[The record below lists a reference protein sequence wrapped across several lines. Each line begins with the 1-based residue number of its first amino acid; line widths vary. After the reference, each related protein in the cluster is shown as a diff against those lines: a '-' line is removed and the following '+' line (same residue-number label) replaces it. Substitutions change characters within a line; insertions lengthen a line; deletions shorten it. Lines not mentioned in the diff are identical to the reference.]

1 MQAVGKDYFRAFI
14 SVSKAISS
22 TLNLKEVLDL
32 ILKHAINSMDM
43 KAGAINL
50 WNKKKNRLELV
61 TQRNLSQEFI
71 SKGPVLADKS
81 IPDVIT
87 TKAPVVVEN
96 IEEDQQLQY
105 PEECKKEGI
114 KSIISIP
121 IIFKDNVIGVLRLYD
136 SKIREFSFR
145 EVEFITALAEQ
156 GGTAIKNARYM
167 EKVLKDHKEEVEDL
181 WDWFSTMSGSSML
194 DG

>member
-1 MQAVGKDYFRAFI
+1 MQTVERDYFRAFI
-14 SVSKAISS
+14 IVSKAISS
-22 TLNLKEVLDL
+22 SLNLKKVLDL
-32 ILKHAINSMDM
+32 ILKHGINSMDM

-50 WNKKKNRLELV
+50 WNKKTNRLDLV

-71 SKGPVLADKS
+71 SKGPVFADKS

-96 IEEDQQLQY
+96 IEECHQLQY

-114 KSIISIP
+114 QSILSIP

-136 SKIREFSFR
+136 SKTREFSFR
-145 EVEFITALAEQ
+145 EVEFITALTEQ
-156 GGTAIKNARYM
+156 GGIAIENARYM
-167 EKVLKDHKEEVEDL
+167 EKVIKDHKEEVEDL
-181 WDWFSTMSGSSML
+181 FHRCRS
-194 DG
+194 

>member
-1 MQAVGKDYFRAFI
+1 MQAVEKDYFRAFI

-22 TLNLKEVLDL
+22 SLNLKEVLDL
-32 ILKHAINSMDM
+32 ILRHGINSMDM

-50 WNKKKNRLELV
+50 WNKKKNLLELV

-71 SKGPVLADKS
+71 RKGPVLADKS

-96 IEEDQQLQY
+96 IEKDCQLQY

-114 KSIISIP
+114 QSILSIP

-136 SKIREFSFR
+136 SKTRQYSFR

-156 GGTAIKNARYM
+156 GAIAIENARYM
-167 EKVLKDHKEEVEDL
+167 EKVIKGHEEEVGDL
-181 WDWFSTMSGSSML
+181 WDWFSSMTGSSML

>member
-1 MQAVGKDYFRAFI
+1 MQTVERDYFRAFI
-14 SVSKAISS
+14 IVSKAISS
-22 TLNLKEVLDL
+22 SLNLKKVLDL
-32 ILKHAINSMDM
+32 ILKHGINSMDM

-50 WNKKKNRLELV
+50 WNKKTNRLDLV

-71 SKGPVLADKS
+71 SKGPVFADKS

-96 IEEDQQLQY
+96 IEECHQLQY

-114 KSIISIP
+114 QSILSIP

-136 SKIREFSFR
+136 SKTREFSFR
-145 EVEFITALAEQ
+145 EVEFITALTEQ
-156 GGTAIKNARYM
+156 GGIAIENARYM
-167 EKVLKDHKEEVEDL
+167 EKVIKDHKEEVEDL
-181 WDWFSTMSGSSML
+181 WDWFSSMSGSSML